1 MKTDKVKGLK
11 IWTEKVGSNYYI
23 KCETDGGKELL
34 FPHGMDKIG
43 DMFKKVV
50 DILLKASWENVDNE
64 PNSEQLRVYQEAR
77 FETSKID

>member
-23 KCETDGGKELL
+23 KCETVGGKELP
-34 FPHGMDKIG
+34 FPHAMDKIG

-50 DILLKASWENVDNE
+50 DILSRTSWENIDNE
-64 PNSEQLRVYQEAR
+64 VTKEQLRAYKQAR
-77 FETSKID
+77 FETSKIE